1 MRPATGAEMTMRLT
15 FVQGSSLLV
24 LTLLVA
30 CGGSDLKDNALEP
43 KGGTLLL
50 PGGVRLT
57 VPPGALEDNQAFDFE
72 ALDAPGDQGFVA
84 VGPFVALGPNDV
96 TFLKPVTLTFPF
108 GDAVGGVLAVAWS
121 TGGTAFERVEGVV
134 DPVARSLTIERTS
147 LGSGGAA
154 RWPGD
159 TLCCAVDGRARAIG
173 DAECTARAGV
183 ILAEAA
189 CACGAEADC
198 DDGDPCT
205 TESCAADATCAYVTV
220 RQQVCGDGCR
230 LSGEACEVSDDCP
243 GDPGVK
249 CVDCVCVEPECRTA
263 ADCDQPDTNCSAAI
277 CTDQGVCAYD
287 VAGCQSDA
295 DCVEGE
301 TCDDTC
307 SCIPGG

>member
-1 MRPATGAEMTMRLT
+1 MTMRLT

-154 RWPGD
+154 R
-159 TLCCAVDGRARAIG
+159 
-173 DAECTARAGV
+173 
-183 ILAEAA
+183 
-189 CACGAEADC
+189 
-198 DDGDPCT
+198 
-205 TESCAADATCAYVTV
+205 
-220 RQQVCGDGCR
+220 
-230 LSGEACEVSDDCP
+230 
-243 GDPGVK
+243 
-249 CVDCVCVEPECRTA
+249 
-263 ADCDQPDTNCSAAI
+263 
-277 CTDQGVCAYD
+277 
-287 VAGCQSDA
+287 
-295 DCVEGE
+295 
-301 TCDDTC
+301 
-307 SCIPGG
+307 